1 MTVPDPRTAFTL
13 EGTQETPDGAGGV
26 SEAWVALGT
35 VWGELRGGNG
45 SEGLQGEVGVARS
58 THSILVRGTP
68 HGAPSRPTV
77 RQRLRRGSRVFRVV
91 SVREAD
97 PAGRFLECQVV
108 EEETA

>member
-13 EGTQETPDGAGGV
+13 EGVQETPDGAGSV
-26 SEAWVALGT
+26 REAWVALGI

-45 SEGLQGEVGVARS
+45 NEGLQGEVGVARS
-58 THSILVRGTP
+58 NYSILVRGAP

-91 SVREAD
+91 SVTEAD
-97 PAGRFLECQVV
+97 PAGRFLVCRVV
-108 EEETA
+108 EEQTA